1 MAKKKGVQK
10 DTIINKLFEKERNA
24 TLLITAKFNGGQVQ
38 LETNIIGMDT
48 FQAFECAKH
57 VTEELYKKA
66 TKEGQMQSDKSVE
79 EQILESI
86 NNKINN
92 QSNQ

>member
-1 MAKKKGVQK
+1 
-10 DTIINKLFEKERNA
+10 
-24 TLLITAKFNGGQVQ
+24 
-38 LETNIIGMDT
+38 MDT

-66 TKEGQMQSDKSVE
+66 TKEGKTQSDKSVE